1 MHNPTSK
8 QVRLSQA
15 LQHRQ
20 PAARHTVCDRT
31 CKIEGTPIPANNT
44 WVSKLMPIPQVFAFA
59 TARNS
64 VLNMPTNRLH
74 HILQKGDKRLN
85 QLDSFGGMQYQYQ
98 SAGDHRIGI
107 RRCCQEY
114 VVWLLL
120 DIDLCCYVWT
130 QLRNQQRTFP
140 RRAEGDEWRS
150 TNQCRT
156 TSRCTTNKTQRK
168 DIIFWTQWYIA

>member
-74 HILQKGDKRLN
+74 HILQKSDKRLN
-85 QLDSFGGMQYQYQ
+85 QLDSFGGNAISISKRWGPPNRYKEMLP
-98 SAGDHRIGI
+98 RI
-107 RRCCQEY
+107 CCVTTIGY
-114 VVWLLL
+114 WPLLL
-120 DIDLCCYVWT
+120 CLNPT
-130 QLRNQQRTFP
+130 PKPTKNFP
-140 RRAEGDEWRS
+140 KTSWRRWVEEH
-150 TNQCRT
+150 
-156 TSRCTTNKTQRK
+156 
-168 DIIFWTQWYIA
+168 